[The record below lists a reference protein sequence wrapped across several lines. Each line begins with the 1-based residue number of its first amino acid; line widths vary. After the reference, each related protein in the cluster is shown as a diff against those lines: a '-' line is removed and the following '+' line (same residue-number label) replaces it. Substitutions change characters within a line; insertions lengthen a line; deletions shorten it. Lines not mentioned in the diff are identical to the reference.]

1 MNTNTE
7 LQSKAIQA
15 ATRFCE
21 RRGYEILATEW
32 QPEEGDGR
40 IDLVAE
46 DEGAIVF
53 IDVTATSHEDG
64 GFANGHTERADME
77 MLAATW
83 LGQNS
88 PEGDVSVRF
97 DVIDMIVVSTDRA
110 LLRHHIN
117 AYSEA

>member
-1 MNTNTE
+1 MSNNTE
-7 LQSKAIQA
+7 LQTKAVKA

-21 RRGYEILATEW
+21 RRGYEILATGWE
-32 QPEEGDGR
+32 PKDGEGI
-40 IDLVAE
+40 IDLVAD

-53 IDVTATSHEDG
+53 IDVTATSHGDG
-64 GFANGHTERADME
+64 GFAHGHTERHDME
-77 MLAATW
+77 VLAASW
-83 LGQNS
+83 LAENT

-97 DVIDMIVVSTDRA
+97 DMIDMIVVSTDRA